1 MHGDYRIDNCLYDGS
16 DPGRIKAVLDWEM
29 STLGDPMADLGLLL
43 VYWHQADDSQVW
55 RDAQRLPSPTR
66 LPGFPT
72 RDELSAAYAART
84 GLDMTPLPW
93 YVAFG
98 AFKLAVVLA
107 GILSRVR
114 AGAVPPEMAEG
125 LDGAVGP
132 LVVLGHHILDDGI

>member
-1 MHGDYRIDNCLYDGS
+1 MCI
-16 DPGRIKAVLDWEM
+16 
-29 STLGDPMADLGLLL
+29 
-43 VYWHQADDSQVW
+43 
-55 RDAQRLPSPTR
+55 RDR
-66 LPGFPT
+66 PGFPT